1 MYALGADGGSQ
12 DVIVSNSSFT
22 DISGGGIKLGFSGER
37 GVPQPQNNESMPV
50 ELQDRGF
57 LISDNLMLGIPI
69 EFSGANPI
77 FAGKKGRVPFAA
89 CTEAQRKRCFQVTS
103 PTPRSSTTPYTTAPT
118 PPYVLAGVGV

>member
-57 LISDNLMLGIPI
+57 LISDNLMLGIPRI
-69 EFSGANPI
+69 L
-77 FAGKKGRVPFAA
+77 GREPNL
-89 CTEAQRKRCFQVTS
+89 R
-103 PTPRSSTTPYTTAPT
+103 
-118 PPYVLAGVGV
+118 G